1 MLKATRGQIIHLRW
15 INMWSHEQTIFGLKI
30 NATFYGS
37 HNVHKEKGTGITNMK
52 IFGKEIAKC

>member
-1 MLKATRGQIIHLRW
+1 
-15 INMWSHEQTIFGLKI
+15 MWSHEQTIFGLKI